1 MSKLSFSEHPAAV
14 GETYLEHMGVAT
26 GFGFSMI
33 VGGLACLVHGI
44 LPFAF
49 TSTGSRSSS
58 ASAVGTI
65 APPCRTNRSSPKWPR
80 RRRSAML
87 TPGCV
92 SPNARA
98 APDTLPCENSASRT
112 RSRFRSSGGI
122 SWAYTGYKQDM
133 RCL

>member
-49 TSTGSRSSS
+49 TSTGSRTIVRLHDRMVANRTRVAQHRSDA
-58 ASAVGTI
+58 ASAI
-65 APPCRTNRSSPKWPR
+65 
-80 RRRSAML
+80 SA
-87 TPGCV
+87 
-92 SPNARA
+92 
-98 APDTLPCENSASRT
+98 
-112 RSRFRSSGGI
+112 
-122 SWAYTGYKQDM
+122 
-133 RCL
+133 